1 MDPTDQPRILAD
13 LQSRDPSRESLALRT
28 LLTVLLE
35 HAARELGARRQ
46 FVNAQ
51 ADSVVQHAVAKELAE
66 GTVAYRRFAN
76 DEQLYGRMCLA
87 VTHRIKEL
95 LRSRKENPRHLE
107 QLGGE
112 SPADGPRFEP
122 AAAQSG
128 PSTVIARRE
137 YRSRLDECNAA
148 SRERLLGAT
157 PAPDRELVQ
166 LVVFEGRRSEVVAKE
181 LGASADSVRMRMSR
195 LRRRLRECL
204 LGPILAELSEDDRAL
219 VEALFIERVDLEL
232 LSAPSADARG
242 ETAAVLAQ
250 RVSELV
256 EVSLVESLGDEGVVY
271 LMRLLGKPT
280 RGPARH

>member
-1 MDPTDQPRILAD
+1 MDPADQPRILAD
-13 LQSRDPSRESLALRT
+13 LQSKDPARESTALRT
-28 LLTVLLE
+28 LMSILLE

-66 GTVAYRRFAN
+66 GAIAYRRFAN

-107 QLGGE
+107 QVGAAEPGE
-112 SPADGPRFEP
+112 ARRFEP
-122 AAAQSG
+122 AAAQTG

-137 YRSRLDECNAA
+137 HRVHLDQCNEA

-157 PAPDRELVQ
+157 PASDRELVQ
-166 LVVFEGRRSEVVAKE
+166 LVVFEGRRSEAVANE

-204 LGPILAELSEDDRAL
+204 LGPILSELKEDDRAL

-271 LMRLLGKPT
+271 LMRLLGKPR
-280 RGPARH
+280 RGS